1 MIKTVI
7 DTNVVVSAIFWGGL
21 PRKLLKLVHDGVI
34 QQYATPEIID
44 EYEEI
49 CLRIGSRLNVE
60 YRPSLDLIIRNLFLV
75 SSIELKQQICEDP
88 DDDIFIACALSSS
101 ASHILSGDKLLLKVV
116 LPGAEIVTVGEF
128 MKSLEALLQGS

>member
-21 PRKLLKLVHDGVI
+21 PRKLLKLVHDGII

-49 CLRIGSRLNVE
+49 CLRIGSRLKVD
-60 YRPSLDLIIRNLFLV
+60 YRPSLDLILRNLFLV
-75 SSIELKQQICEDP
+75 SSIDLKKHICEDP
-88 DDDIFIACALSSS
+88 DDDIFIVCALSSGS
-101 ASHILSGDKLLLKVV
+101 SYIVSGDKLLLKVV
-116 LPGAEIVTVGEF
+116 VPGFEVLRVGQF
-128 MKSLEALLQGS
+128 MKLLETNLS

>member
-7 DTNVVVSAIFWGGL
+7 DTNVVISAIFWGGL

-49 CLRIGSRLNVE
+49 CLRIGSRLKVD
-60 YRPSLDLIIRNLFLV
+60 YRPSLDLILRNLFLV
-75 SSIELKQQICEDP
+75 SP
-88 DDDIFIACALSSS
+88 
-101 ASHILSGDKLLLKVV
+101 
-116 LPGAEIVTVGEF
+116 VGERERSIF
-128 MKSLEALLQGS
+128 RKDKSVH